1 MQICRRVAMEAHVK
15 ISPWVKESREHQRR
29 TADGLS
35 LGLRPWVN
43 RLIRERTGYCP
54 LLKTLLPP
62 LMQEEMLT
70 YMVSWVLQAV
80 LVGPLLDPHNSK

>member
-1 MQICRRVAMEAHVK
+1 MQICRRVAMEAYVK
-15 ISPWVKESREHQRR
+15 ISPWVKESVEHRRR

-43 RLIRERTGYCP
+43 RLIRERAGYCP

-62 LMQEEMLT
+62 LMQEEMLA

-80 LVGPLLDPHNSK
+80 LVGPLLDPLRK